1 MSASLLVVPLSA
13 SPILVMGCLEVGA
26 VVLIM
31 AELVAEVKMY
41 FAEVPP
47 RRLHG
52 NATSRDTSR
61 RIGVGA
67 GEVVDVDLRHHPPNV
82 LKVAILPFKVRLAGP
97 VVLWWK
103 ELQDYALVP
112 AVITESGAQSLTTSW
127 RAGTSP
133 SSRHRRIF
141 FRRLKT

>member
-1 MSASLLVVPLSA
+1 MVPFSA

-31 AELVAEVKMY
+31 AELLAVVTIY

-52 NATSRDTSR
+52 NDTSRDTSL

-67 GEVVDVDLRHHPPNV
+67 GEVVGMDLRHHAPNV
-82 LKVAILPFKVRLAGP
+82 LKVAILPFKVRLADP

-103 ELQDYALVP
+103 ALQDYVLVP
-112 AVITESGAQSLTTSW
+112 KVRRALLGCDGIQAVAAPVFLVEKIIG
-127 RAGTSP
+127 
-133 SSRHRRIF
+133 IF
-141 FRRLKT
+141 I

>member
-1 MSASLLVVPLSA
+1 MSASLFVVPLSA

-52 NATSRDTSR
+52 NATSRDTS
-61 RIGVGA
+61 
-67 GEVVDVDLRHHPPNV
+67 
-82 LKVAILPFKVRLAGP
+82 
-97 VVLWWK
+97 
-103 ELQDYALVP
+103 
-112 AVITESGAQSLTTSW
+112 
-127 RAGTSP
+127 
-133 SSRHRRIF
+133 
-141 FRRLKT
+141 